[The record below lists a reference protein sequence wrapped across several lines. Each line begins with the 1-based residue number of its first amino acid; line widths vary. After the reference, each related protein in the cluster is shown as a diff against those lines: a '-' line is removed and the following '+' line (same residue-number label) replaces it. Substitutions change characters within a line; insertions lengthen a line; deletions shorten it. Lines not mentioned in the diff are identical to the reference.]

1 MNEKETF
8 ITVTEMCVA
17 ETSCYS
23 QEQFQGDLSCRKCC
37 VPSVLAPVPV
47 VCVLWSTPWRI
58 NWFEFI

>member
-8 ITVTEMCVA
+8 VTVTEMCVA
-17 ETSCYS
+17 ETSCKS

-37 VPSVLAPVPV
+37 VPSVLAPVLV
-47 VCVLWSTPWRI
+47 VCMLWSTPWRI